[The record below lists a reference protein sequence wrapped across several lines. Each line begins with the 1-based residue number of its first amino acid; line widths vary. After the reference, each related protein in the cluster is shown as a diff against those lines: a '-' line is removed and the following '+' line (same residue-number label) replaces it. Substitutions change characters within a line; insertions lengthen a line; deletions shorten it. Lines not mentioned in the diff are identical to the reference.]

1 MHPSLLIIL
10 LPKEYVGLK
19 CKWTLE
25 YVLSQRHTFMV
36 ACMLVHLFVIQLAC
50 SFYDGLF
57 GCNRNDN
64 MTKKDFTIICP
75 YLKTWNWNENFHI
88 PCQLIFILLNKQ
100 TFCKLVVHSY

>member
-1 MHPSLLIIL
+1 MHPSLSIKV

-19 CKWTLE
+19 CKSILE

-36 ACMLVHLFVIQLAC
+36 ACMLLHLFVIQLAC

-57 GCNRNDN
+57 GWNQNDN
-64 MTKKDFTIICP
+64 MTKEDFTIICP
-75 YLKTWNWNENFHI
+75 SLKTWNWNESFHI